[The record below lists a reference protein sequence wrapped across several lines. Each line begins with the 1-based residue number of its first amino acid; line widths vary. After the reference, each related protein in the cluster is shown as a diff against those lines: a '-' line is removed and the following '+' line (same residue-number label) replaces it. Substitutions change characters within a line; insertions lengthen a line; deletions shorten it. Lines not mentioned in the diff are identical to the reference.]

1 MFQGAA
7 QNHVENTVVKDI
19 TGPTASIF
27 GQPPSLTEKKPEKK
41 PKTIYNPVMYGKT
54 EENTEID
61 HASKIDQLLER
72 EKQHNKTESW
82 NKLDK
87 TAKIQKLHT
96 FAEKYGKD
104 NALALK
110 DIKALKA
117 FFKECL
123 EKNKLQKTKDVQYNK
138 DTREIIAVPSL
149 FLSPL
154 NRNFTLKIMDA
165 KRVSTLKSLT
175 PKRVSETA
183 KSDDENDDLES

>member
-1 MFQGAA
+1 MFEEQNKEVSSGSA
-7 QNHVENTVVKDI
+7 QEMA
-19 TGPTASIF
+19 PTNPSSIF
-27 GQPPSLTEKKPEKK
+27 GSANHVPEKKPEKK
-41 PKTIYNPVMYGKT
+41 PKSIFNPVMYGKV
-54 EENTEID
+54 EENTDVD
-61 HASKIDQLLER
+61 HASKINQLLER

-110 DIKALKA
+110 DIKALKL

-138 DTREIIAVPSL
+138 DTREIIAIPSL

-183 KSDDENDDLES
+183 RSEDENEES

>member
-1 MFQGAA
+1 MFEE
-7 QNHVENTVVKDI
+7 QNIVNEIMKEATSV
-19 TGPTASIF
+19 PSSIF
-27 GQPPSLTEKKPEKK
+27 GQANVVSEKKTEKKQKN
-41 PKTIYNPVMYGKT
+41 IFNPVMYGKV
-54 EENTEID
+54 EENTDID

-104 NALALK
+104 NSLALK
-110 DIKALKA
+110 DIKALKL
-117 FFKECL
+117 FFKDCL

-138 DTREIIAVPSL
+138 DTREIIAIPSL

-183 KSDDENDDLES
+183 KSEDENEDD

>member
-1 MFQGAA
+1 MFE
-7 QNHVENTVVKDI
+7 ENSQIILENDVPKNT
-19 TGPTASIF
+19 SIF
-27 GQPPSLTEKKPEKK
+27 GSVTTPIDKKTEKKPKQ
-41 PKTIYNPVMYGKT
+41 IFNPVMYGKM
-54 EENTEID
+54 EENTDID
-61 HASKIDQLLER
+61 HASQIDQLLER

-104 NALALK
+104 NSLALK
-110 DIKALKA
+110 DIKSLKM
-117 FFKECL
+117 FFKDCL

-138 DTREIIAVPSL
+138 DTREILAIPSL

-154 NRNFTLKIMDA
+154 NRNFTLKNMDA

-175 PKRVSETA
+175 PKRGSETA
-183 KSDDENDDLES
+183 KSEDENEDD